1 MGGAHHIISSRASPQ
16 SNWHKPER
24 GSVQRPS
31 CIKSLHDQH
40 LLGGFDLNFFMLFL
54 LTLWLY
60 LPGFLANSFAMM
72 WGKWLPKTGYGPWP
86 IDGGRT
92 LSDGNRILGDGK
104 TWNGLIGGSLTSGLL
119 CMLMVTLT
127 NDGAGAGLLEDN
139 SILFSSPLAGS
150 SGAWF
155 AVGGP
160 MLSAFI
166 LGTFLGFM
174 CLVGD
179 STGSFFKRRR
189 GLKREGDV
197 SSKAPILDTLPFAI
211 SVFLA
216 GQLFLGDSWLAG
228 EELRIPMIALV
239 LFTPVL
245 HRTFNLIGYK
255 IGWKDVPY

>member
-1 MGGAHHIISSRASPQ
+1 M
-16 SNWHKPER
+16 N
-24 GSVQRPS
+24 
-31 CIKSLHDQH
+31 
-40 LLGGFDLNFFMLFL
+40 LLMLCL
-54 LTLWLY
+54 MCLWLY
-60 LPGFLANSFAMM
+60 LPGFLANTFAMM

-92 LSDGNRILGDGK
+92 LKDGNRALGDGK

-119 CMLMVTLT
+119 CMLMVAVTS
-127 NDGAGAGLLEDN
+127 DGSDAGAISAN
-139 SILFSSPLAGS
+139 STLFASPLAGS

-155 AVGGP
+155 AIGGP
-160 MLSAFI
+160 MAAAFV

-197 SSKAPILDTLPFAI
+197 SSKAPLLDTLPFAI

-216 GQLFLGDSWLAG
+216 GQLLLGPSWLAA
-228 EELRIPMIALV
+228 EELRVPMICLV
-239 LFTPVL
+239 VITPLL
-245 HRTFNLIGYK
+245 HRSFNLIGYK